1 VTPCACNT
9 SCIARSCSGLL
20 SAATGRCAYSTPN
33 QSAAKGALVK
43 AYLSYLLSDGQDL
56 LPDLD
61 YAKLP
66 DEIKSKAVAQLDQ
79 IKVG

>member
-1 VTPCACNT
+1 
-9 SCIARSCSGLL
+9 
-20 SAATGRCAYSTPN
+20 
-33 QSAAKGALVK
+33 
-43 AYLSYLLSDGQDL
+43 LSDGQDL